1 MKSTYI
7 KITTCVTVG
16 ILTVGVLYEISDR
29 LTHKKNSF
37 HRYFTFHPVSPIRG
51 IDLKY
56 NSYYIS
62 GADSNG
68 VYLGNITAPLR
79 LLQLK
84 LPEMDTTRLQLK
96 VEQTEGL
103 KLRKSSILT
112 VRNPYFYITD
122 GVTPKVLRG
131 EIGKWYARSFMY
143 DSAYFSNAV
152 PIGPKSLVIRSLSSD
167 TQEYVL
173 GKETDSLPYVKLVPG
188 ILEKQLD
195 GIFCTDG
202 MLHYNAELSKL
213 IYLYYYR
220 NQYIVMDTTLN
231 IVYKG
236 KTIDTNSI
244 AKINPTKIKSK
255 NTKILGSPPLMVNK
269 KSCTAGNV
277 LLVHSNL
284 MAKNEDPKT
293 FGETSVIDVYNL
305 KEGTYAFSFY
315 IDPYKDE
322 KLTDFYLTRN
332 HFIAIHDHYLVL
344 YDLNPKVFNPS
355 LMSYDTC
362 SLKQIQKTKRYKSGT
377 NNIISRYDQDGYT
390 GHL

>member
-1 MKSTYI
+1 MKSSYK
-7 KITTCVTVG
+7 KISICIVTG
-16 ILTVGVLYEISDR
+16 ILTVSILYGLSNK
-29 LTHKKNSF
+29 LTHKRNSF
-37 HRYFTFHPVSPIRG
+37 HRYFTFHPVTPIQG
-51 IDLKY
+51 IDLEY

-62 GADSNG
+62 GADSNR
-68 VYLGNITAPLR
+68 VYLGNITAPLHI
-79 LLQLK
+79 LLLK

-96 VEQTEGL
+96 VEKTEGL
-103 KLRKSSILT
+103 RLMKSSILT
-112 VRNPYFYITD
+112 VQSPYFYLTD

-131 EIGKWYARSFMY
+131 EIGKWYAHQFMY

-152 PIGPKSLVIRSLSSD
+152 PIGSKSLAIRSLSSD
-167 TQEYVL
+167 TKEYVL
-173 GKETDSLPYVKLVPG
+173 GKETDSFPYVKLVPG

-202 MLHYNAELSKL
+202 MLHYNTKLNKL

-220 NQYIVMDTTLN
+220 NQFIVMDTTLN
-231 IVYKG
+231 IAYRG

-244 AKINPTKIKSK
+244 AKINPAKINSKGTKV
-255 NTKILGSPPLMVNK
+255 LGSPPLMVNK
-269 KSCTAGNV
+269 KSCTAEN
-277 LLVHSNL
+277 LLLIHSNL

-315 IDPYKDE
+315 IYPYKDK
-322 KLTDFYLTRN
+322 KLTDFYITRN

-344 YDLNPKVFNPS
+344 YDLNPNVFNKT
-355 LMSYDTC
+355 LMPYS
-362 SLKQIQKTKRYKSGT
+362 SSSFQQIQKPNKYKSNT